1 MAKRKIILPV
11 ALVAVIL
18 VAVVAFAA
26 CAPSSYSVMSPALQ
40 DYYGDYGE
48 YYNNIVKSGRV
59 RYRDVESGLYGYLD
73 ASGNVA
79 IPAKYSSATSF
90 GDGFAVVRFGS
101 AYSVID
107 EDGGVIAGGFTS
119 RTWTPAGAIV
129 GKDGMYG
136 VYNKDGCVLPVEYNS
151 ITANYS
157 NYIIERNGKY
167 GLADLSGKVLIQ
179 PTYDDGYPLE
189 STYDDYGDANGLT
202 VFETDKD
209 GSSTYVDKDGNM
221 LLTDYCD
228 KDGIFYAGY
237 GMYLCAD
244 DDSIKLYEDDLT
256 TLVAELPKGAMTN
269 SEKMLDEDR
278 IVMYEGEKH
287 FIYNIRTGE
296 RTTVSYAGGWGYD
309 NPLSDLDRVYD
320 CVTIGDTVDIYSNGE
335 VTMSYNQREFD
346 GKFVCGYFR
355 DYIYNSITNAITDLY
370 TGEQLT
376 LSREIVDVT
385 AAEEGIFAVMNAE
398 GKYGVCAKN
407 GDMIG
412 DFIYS
417 SVTVMADGF
426 IGERRLSGGGIV
438 YEWCGFDGNVIL
450 RSADMQIYA
459 N

>member
-101 AYSVID
+101 TYSVID

-119 RTWTPAGAIV
+119 YTKNPSGVVV

-189 STYDDYGDANGLT
+189 STEAPP
-202 VFETDKD
+202 
-209 GSSTYVDKDGNM
+209 M
-221 LLTDYCD
+221 L
-228 KDGIFYAGY
+228 
-237 GMYLCAD
+237 
-244 DDSIKLYEDDLT
+244 
-256 TLVAELPKGAMTN
+256 
-269 SEKMLDEDR
+269 
-278 IVMYEGEKH
+278 
-287 FIYNIRTGE
+287 IRT
-296 RTTVSYAGGWGYD
+296 
-309 NPLSDLDRVYD
+309 
-320 CVTIGDTVDIYSNGE
+320 
-335 VTMSYNQREFD
+335 
-346 GKFVCGYFR
+346 
-355 DYIYNSITNAITDLY
+355 
-370 TGEQLT
+370 
-376 LSREIVDVT
+376 EI
-385 AAEEGIFAVMNAE
+385 
-398 GKYGVCAKN
+398 C
-407 GDMIG
+407 
-412 DFIYS
+412 
-417 SVTVMADGF
+417 
-426 IGERRLSGGGIV
+426 
-438 YEWCGFDGNVIL
+438 C
-450 RSADMQIYA
+450 
-459 N
+459 

>member
-11 ALVAVIL
+11 ALVALIL
-18 VAVVAFAA
+18 VAAVAFAA
-26 CAPSSYSVMSPALQ
+26 CAPSLLAPAWE
-40 DYYGDYGE
+40 DYYDEYGE

-90 GDGFAVVRFGS
+90 GDGFAVVRVGS
-101 AYSVID
+101 TYSVID
-107 EDGGVIAGGFTS
+107 EDGGVIEGGFTS
-119 RTWTPAGAIV
+119 YTKNPSGVVV

-136 VYNKDGCVLPVEYNS
+136 VYNKDGCVLPVEYDS

-179 PTYDDGYPLE
+179 PIYDSGSVVTNYQANMSDGSVIFSDTKEDKFIYVNSDGKEIYTSYNEDEVIGYIGFGRYIKGLATSDDGNP
-189 STYDDYGDANGLT
+189 
-202 VFETDKD
+202 VI
-209 GSSTYVDKDGNM
+209 
-221 LLTDYCD
+221 C
-228 KDGIFYAGY
+228 
-237 GMYLCAD
+237 
-244 DDSIKLYEDDLT
+244 EDDLT
-256 TLVAELPKGAMTN
+256 TVVAKLPDGTFPASGAM
-269 SEKMLDEDR
+269 LDDDR
-278 IVMYEGEKH
+278 IVLREDTSGDAKY
-287 FIYNIRTGE
+287 FVYNLETGE
-296 RTTVSYAGGWGYD
+296 RQPVELVESGVVNNTFAVFIKEGDAYNFYA
-309 NPLSDLDRVYD
+309 
-320 CVTIGDTVDIYSNGE
+320 NGE
-335 VTMSYNQREFD
+335 VTFTANEEEISNLFPAGSHYLYN
-346 GKFVCGYFR
+346 K
-355 DYIYNSITNAITDLY
+355 ITNTLTDLL

-385 AAEEGIFAVMNAE
+385 AAVEGIFAVMNAE

-426 IGERRLSGGGIV
+426 IGERRLSGGGTV

>member
-90 GDGFAVVRFGS
+90 GDGFAVVRLGS

-179 PTYDDGYPLE
+179 PTYDDATTLTEQE
-189 STYDDYGDANGLT
+189 SGSGFDEGGLVAFYDDEQGSVSTVGSDGKVKATSYHEDNFFIYVGDNKYMAVSNENYT
-202 VFETDKD
+202 A
-209 GSSTYVDKDGNM
+209 
-221 LLTDYCD
+221 
-228 KDGIFYAGY
+228 I
-237 GMYLCAD
+237 
-244 DDSIKLYEDDLT
+244 YEDDLT
-256 TLVAELPKGAMTN
+256 TKYADLPKGTMAFTM
-269 SEKMLDEDR
+269 SFIGKDKMILEEDGTSSA
-278 IVMYEGEKH
+278 Y
-287 FIYNIRTGE
+287 FIYNFKTGE
-296 RTTVSYAGGWGYD
+296 RQNIEVVKSADFAFIKEGDECKLY
-309 NPLSDLDRVYD
+309 NPL
-320 CVTIGDTVDIYSNGE
+320 GDVVLTAGVEEINGI
-335 VTMSYNQREFD
+335 VAVG
-346 GKFVCGYFR
+346 GKFRPYA
-355 DYIYNSITNAITDLY
+355 YNTITNTLTDLLN
-370 TGEQLT
+370 GEQLT